1 MSLMLGDLT
10 IEQIESRAGV
20 KFPDPLKEF
29 MYDRH
34 NPSAS
39 KIQPGKWH
47 CFDMPF
53 MIVCGDEDTATK
65 ILEYLLPLSSE
76 FKEALLMGLA

>member
-39 KIQPGKWH
+39 KIQ
-47 CFDMPF
+47 
-53 MIVCGDEDTATK
+53 
-65 ILEYLLPLSSE
+65 
-76 FKEALLMGLA
+76 